1 MCLWH
6 DPAVKR
12 SDAVAGGIVATVVVG
27 CLFGLRLDN
36 LHNGL
41 LAVSFGAVGAF
52 LLHHRPPDREAQ
64 LFLAAG
70 AAQAV
75 LFLGRQVGG
84 AAPSWMGL
92 GVTRWF
98 GWFGVWPV
106 SLVLVLVGATIL
118 RFPDGHLPSPPA
130 WRWIHTM
137 MVVAGVV
144 LAAISALWAV
154 DYERAGI
161 AVGPPFALP
170 GATGVGRFFDV
181 AQPVVFTAFQV
192 TWLVC
197 VIARRTRATPVEARQ
212 LRWLMTSVGVSALV
226 LLIGLAAE
234 RSPRAGLLTVP
245 LIPIAAGIAIIEAS
259 YERLVREVRD
269 AAVRTVEAEDLARQR
284 IERDLHDGAQHRLVV
299 LGMDLGRL
307 VDKANDGG
315 DAELATAAAEARDRL
330 LEATAELREL
340 ARGIHPVTLTQDGL
354 LVALEAIADLST
366 IPIELHV
373 DSDLGCAPHVET
385 TAYYVVTEALTNT
398 ARHSGAT
405 RSTVRI
411 ASRRSWLHVEV
422 GDDGRGGAAM
432 GGGLHGI
439 ADRVTSVGGRFAM
452 ESPTGRGT
460 RVRVELPCQ

>member
-1 MCLWH
+1 MRR
-6 DPAVKR
+6 P
-12 SDAVAGGIVATVVVG
+12 DAIAGGIAATVVVG
-27 CLFGLRLDN
+27 CLLGVRLDN

-41 LAVSFGAVGAF
+41 LAVSFGTVGAF

-64 LFLAAG
+64 LFLATG

-84 AAPSWMGL
+84 AAPSWIDS

-106 SLVLVLVGATIL
+106 PLVLVLVGATIL
-118 RFPDGHLPSPPA
+118 RFPDGHLPSPRA
-130 WRWIHTM
+130 WKWIHTT
-137 MVVAGVV
+137 MVATGVILAG
-144 LAAISALWAV
+144 ISAMWAV

-161 AVGPPFALP
+161 AIGPPFSLP
-170 GATGVGRFFDV
+170 GATGVSRFFDV
-181 AQPVVFTAFQV
+181 AQPIAFTAFQV

-197 VIARRTRATPVEARQ
+197 VIARRSSATAVEARQ
-212 LRWLMTSVGVSALV
+212 LRWLMASVGVSALV
-226 LLIGLAAE
+226 LLIGLAVE
-234 RSPRAGLLTVP
+234 QSPRAGLLTVP
-245 LIPIAAGIAIIEAS
+245 LIPIAAGIAIVEAS

-269 AAVRTVEAEDLARQR
+269 AAVRTVEAEDAARQR
-284 IERDLHDGAQHRLVV
+284 IERDLHDGAQHRLVI

-307 VDKANDGG
+307 VDKANDRG
-315 DAELATAAAEARDRL
+315 DADLAAAAEEARDRL

-340 ARGIHPVTLTQDGL
+340 ARGIHPLTLTQDGL
-354 LVALEAIADLST
+354 LVALEAIADLSP

-373 DSDLGCAPHVET
+373 DTDLGCAPHVET

-411 ASRRSWLHVEV
+411 ASRRSRLYVEI
-422 GDDGRGGAAM
+422 GDDGRGGAAI
-432 GGGLHGI
+432 GGGLRGV
-439 ADRVTSVGGRFAM
+439 ADRVTAVGGRFAL
-452 ESPTGRGT
+452 ESPLGRGT